1 MWYRIIL
8 LLLLIGIICFLG
20 NTSFA
25 QPNEA
30 TCKNQVNASIAAIDM
45 VEQQTG
51 QEKSLNGL
59 TKKEINEMLK
69 TMTNCEVMQEI
80 NKRTHK

>member
-1 MWYRIIL
+1 MIVIL
-8 LLLLIGIICFLG
+8 SASSAF
-20 NTSFA
+20 S
-25 QPNEA
+25 QPNEERCKKQVYA
-30 TCKNQVNASIAAIDM
+30 TIDAIDM

-59 TKKEINEMLK
+59 TKKEIENMLK
-69 TMTNCEVMQEI
+69 TMTYCEVMREI